1 MDWEELV
8 GRMLQM
14 KILELDQERDRL
26 VMSNR
31 KNTMQS
37 SKTKHAVRGCCP
49 SASLCAPLSLPP
61 PLAGLS
67 S

>member
-1 MDWEELV
+1 VCGGRACAQGYGGTLDWEELV
-8 GRMLQM
+8 GKTLEM

-37 SKTKHAVRGCCP
+37 SKTKHAV
-49 SASLCAPLSLPP
+49 CAR
-61 PLAGLS
+61 A
-67 S
+67 